1 MQLRAAGTTLAEHQV
16 PGLPAGEYI
25 ALEVRDNGTGIRP
38 EHVEK
43 IFDPFFT
50 TKKHG
55 TGLGLATVLSL
66 VRKHGG
72 QITLDTQIGVGTL
85 FTVYLPRAEQAA
97 EVQARRAPSLRFGTG
112 RVLFMDDDAGIAA
125 LTATMLESLNYKYDL
140 AKNGEEAV
148 ALYRRSLNVGRPYD
162 AVILDL
168 TIVGGMGGEP
178 CFQELRRLDPEVRA
192 IVASGYD
199 DDELA
204 RQFLEKGF
212 CGYLTKPYRVGD
224 LGRTLKAVL
233 G

>member
-1 MQLRAAGTTLAEHQV
+1 
-16 PGLPAGEYI
+16 
-25 ALEVRDNGTGIRP
+25 
-38 EHVEK
+38 
-43 IFDPFFT
+43 
-50 TKKHG
+50 
-55 TGLGLATVLSL
+55 
-66 VRKHGG
+66 
-72 QITLDTQIGVGTL
+72 
-85 FTVYLPRAEQAA
+85 
-97 EVQARRAPSLRFGTG
+97 
-112 RVLFMDDDAGIAA
+112 MDDDAGIAA